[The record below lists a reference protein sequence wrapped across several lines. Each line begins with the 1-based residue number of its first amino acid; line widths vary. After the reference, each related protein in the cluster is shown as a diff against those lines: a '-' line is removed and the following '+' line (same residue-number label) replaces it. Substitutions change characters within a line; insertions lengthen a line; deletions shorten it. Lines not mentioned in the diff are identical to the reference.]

1 MVLCICKKSRSPS
14 TGWNLC
20 YWFLVAKAPLCKSP
34 KLNRCIQSS
43 RQSTTISLPVT
54 GTNRALEKPH
64 ITRFCSLVC
73 LGPSPVTW
81 PWALTWRF
89 QKTTKWWSLPVS
101 AKFTC
106 SRFAKSLSTAL
117 RAASQSRWENFPRDK
132 GPGGCQAQSGALVA
146 RPVVGSESAWASRLC
161 KQRQTAKWNLLNC
174 LPQRPVPLPWSR
186 RCHPM
191 VDCASSIQQYLTYNI
206 IQLYIYAFAM
216 QHIQYGT

>member
-81 PWALTWRF
+81 PWHWHEGFKKRQSDGHSLF
-89 QKTTKWWSLPVS
+89 Q
-101 AKFTC
+101 
-106 SRFAKSLSTAL
+106 
-117 RAASQSRWENFPRDK
+117 Q
-132 GPGGCQAQSGALVA
+132 
-146 RPVVGSESAWASRLC
+146 
-161 KQRQTAKWNLLNC
+161 NLLVPALLSHYPLLSEQRRSRAEKTSRATRVPGLPSPVRRVGRPTGRWVWVC
-174 LPQRPVPLPWSR
+174 LSKQTLQATADSKMKSAQLPSTKAGTHTLKSQVPSHGWLRELNPTIS
-186 RCHPM
+186 
-191 VDCASSIQQYLTYNI
+191 NI
-206 IQLYIYAFAM
+206 
-216 QHIQYGT
+216 